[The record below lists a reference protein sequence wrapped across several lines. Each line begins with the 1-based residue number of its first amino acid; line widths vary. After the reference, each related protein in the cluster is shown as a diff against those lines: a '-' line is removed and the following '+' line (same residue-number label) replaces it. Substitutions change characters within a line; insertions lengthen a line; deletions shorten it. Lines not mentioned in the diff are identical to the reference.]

1 MLNFAKLSQLSKFD
15 VSESLRGMQRS
26 STSSLGD
33 KSAALPA
40 VLVAVGY
47 FLGTQV
53 GFALTPKSGP
63 ISTFWPPNAILLAA
77 LLLVPRKRWWTLVL
91 AVLPAHL
98 LVQLPRGIPLGT
110 SLGWFLGN
118 TGEAL
123 LGAYLI
129 TEVQEAKVCF
139 ERVRGLLVFIAFGV
153 VGAPLLTSFLDA
165 GVVIATG
172 LGKDYWLLLTTR
184 LLSNMLAQLT
194 LVPVIVLFSLYGVDW
209 IRKATIDEYLEA
221 TLLLVSVFFVTAFAF
236 GLRYSGQVQVR
247 YFYLLLPVLLWASL
261 RFEFGG
267 LSATLLAV
275 SFLLAWG
282 SIHGFGPFL
291 SVSLRNVMTLQVF
304 LCAISLPFM
313 FLGVVLSQQRVTEQS
328 LRDSRLRL
336 IDSQEKE
343 RRRIARE
350 LHDGVG
356 QSLALLQIELSQ
368 LEVECDPPMQSKLE
382 DLARKVS
389 DVSNVTRE
397 ISHGLHPSH
406 LEYLGLSRSLD
417 KLCREFAQD
426 RLLDIEFVKG
436 ELPEHLDPEV
446 SLSLYRVAQ
455 EALHNA
461 AKYSRAR
468 HVEVRLRMK
477 AGRLWMEIVDD
488 GVGLAARRNDQVG
501 MGMESMRERM
511 ELVGGAISIESA
523 PMKGTKVRAS
533 VSLVRTA

>member
-1 MLNFAKLSQLSKFD
+1 
-15 VSESLRGMQRS
+15 
-26 STSSLGD
+26 
-33 KSAALPA
+33 
-40 VLVAVGY
+40 
-47 FLGTQV
+47 
-53 GFALTPKSGP
+53 
-63 ISTFWPPNAILLAA
+63 
-77 LLLVPRKRWWTLVL
+77 
-91 AVLPAHL
+91 
-98 LVQLPRGIPLGT
+98 
-110 SLGWFLGN
+110 
-118 TGEAL
+118 
-123 LGAYLI
+123 
-129 TEVQEAKVCF
+129 
-139 ERVRGLLVFIAFGV
+139 
-153 VGAPLLTSFLDA
+153 
-165 GVVIATG
+165 
-172 LGKDYWLLLTTR
+172 
-184 LLSNMLAQLT
+184 
-194 LVPVIVLFSLYGVDW
+194 
-209 IRKATIDEYLEA
+209 
-221 TLLLVSVFFVTAFAF
+221 
-236 GLRYSGQVQVR
+236 
-247 YFYLLLPVLLWASL
+247 
-261 RFEFGG
+261 
-267 LSATLLAV
+267 
-275 SFLLAWG
+275 
-282 SIHGFGPFL
+282 
-291 SVSLRNVMTLQVF
+291 MTLQVF

-468 HVEVRLRMK
+468 HVEVRL
-477 AGRLWMEIVDD
+477 WMEIVDD